1 MIASQVPSAGSAAVP
16 RVLQRTVGFFR
27 AEWALLLIA
36 SVTAVLRIP
45 SLFEPLW
52 YGDEAV
58 YLTVARQMLRGD
70 LLYVD
75 VFDHKPP
82 ALFYL
87 TAGVLGVFGQSVA
100 TFKVLALGFSIGALF
115 AFYYLA
121 RRLLD
126 KRAALLAVA
135 LLSLL
140 ITPTWLEGN
149 TVNSEILMIF
159 PTCLGMLLGFRRRFF
174 FAGCFF
180 GLAFLFKIPA
190 IVDFGAFFVFVALIV
205 EKGAERRT
213 LSDLA
218 LLTAGLLTPFLVTVA
233 YFGAQGTLAEYFDA
247 AFLFSVDYT
256 SSEQTTT
263 GGHVLFSHG
272 RLIVNGLPALLLLAW
287 FAVRTVR
294 RWQAGQLTA
303 PSAFEFM
310 LLWLVFAFYGVLL
323 GGRPYEHYLI
333 QAAPPFALLSA
344 FALARSDYRRYFAAG
359 ALLVVVAITLDQGF
373 QVTKQ
378 DSNSAGRQISTLD
391 YYIDYNE
398 NFIEY
403 ALGDRGFD
411 EYASFFDGWTAGNYR
426 ITSVLRRDSRGA
438 DESLFVYSDQTAI
451 YFRSGLNPAAKY
463 LVFFHLA
470 KDAAR
475 KLETSKEVTEA
486 RPRYVVAEE
495 PPKREFPELERFL
508 HENYK
513 LISSEGVLRLYKRL
527 E

>member
-1 MIASQVPSAGSAAVP
+1 MLRRG
-16 RVLQRTVGFFR
+16 VGFIR

-36 SVTAVLRIP
+36 GVTGVLRIP

-58 YLTVARQMLRGD
+58 YLTVAREMLRGD

-75 VFDHKPP
+75 IFDHKPP
-82 ALFYL
+82 ALYYL
-87 TAGVLGVFGQSVA
+87 TAGFLAVFGQSVA
-100 TFKVLALGFSIGALF
+100 TFKVLALVFSIGALI

-121 RRLLD
+121 RHLLD
-126 KRAALLAVA
+126 KRAAILAVA
-135 LLSLL
+135 FLSLL

-159 PTCLGMLLGFRRRFF
+159 PTCLGMLLGFQRRLFL
-174 FAGCFF
+174 AGCFF

-190 IVDFGAFFVFVALIV
+190 IFDFAAFSVFVALTV
-205 EKGAERRT
+205 QKGAERRT

-218 LLTAGLLTPFLVTVA
+218 LLIAGLLTPVAVTIA
-233 YFGAQGTLAEYFDA
+233 YFGAQGALAEYFDA
-247 AFLFSVDYT
+247 AFLFSIDYT

-263 GGHVLFSHG
+263 GGHLLFSHG
-272 RLIVNGLPALLLLAW
+272 RLIVNGLPALMLVAW
-287 FAVRTVR
+287 LAVRTAR
-294 RWQAGQLTA
+294 RWQARQLTA
-303 PSAFEFM
+303 PSLFEFM
-310 LLWLVFAFYGVLL
+310 LLWLLFSFYGVLL

-333 QAAPPFALLSA
+333 QAAPPFALLAA
-344 FALARSDYRRYFAAG
+344 FVFTRSDFRRYFAAG

-373 QVTKQ
+373 ELTKV
-378 DSNSAGRQISTLD
+378 DSNSESRRISTVD
-391 YYIDYNE
+391 YYVDYNE

-403 ALGDRGFD
+403 ALGDRRFD

-426 ITSVLRRDSRGA
+426 VTSLLRQDSGGA
-438 DESLFVYSDQTAI
+438 GESLFVYSDQTAL
-451 YFRSGLNPAAKY
+451 YFRSGLHPAAKY

-475 KLETSKEVTEA
+475 KQETSKEVAEA
-486 RPRYVVAEE
+486 RPRYIVAED

-508 HENYK
+508 LENYR
-513 LISSEGVLRLYKRL
+513 LISSEGVLRLYKRID
-527 E
+527 